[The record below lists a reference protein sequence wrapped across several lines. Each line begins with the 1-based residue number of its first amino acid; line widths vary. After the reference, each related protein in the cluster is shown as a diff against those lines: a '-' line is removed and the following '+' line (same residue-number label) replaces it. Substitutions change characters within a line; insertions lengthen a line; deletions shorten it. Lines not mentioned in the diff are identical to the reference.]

1 MNTIDVG
8 YQQRWGKHEQQ
19 KVAEQNIGA
28 PQRQFDDLHNKLAS
42 RLRHCMRA
50 KSTAIPTTRPPRAV
64 RLLVLELT
72 GEEYRDE
79 DLLDRTLNGDNGNDA
94 EHGMRRI
101 PELEEPLRFRL
112 VVTNCFI
119 R

>member
-1 MNTIDVG
+1 MNAIDVR
-8 YQQRWGKHEQQ
+8 YQQRWGEHEQQ

-64 RLLVLELT
+64 RLVMLEFTRQEHGDQELVNRTLDMND
-72 GEEYRDE
+72 RDE
-79 DLLDRTLNGDNGNDA
+79 TQHR
-94 EHGMRRI
+94 
-101 PELEEPLRFRL
+101 
-112 VVTNCFI
+112 V
-119 R
+119 